1 MQRALA
7 ELAMAHRVNAEIAAK
22 RPIDRQI
29 LFILL
34 LSEYPR
40 LAEGRGLKAG
50 VPFLGIFQKMRK
62 ARRDC

>member
-7 ELAMAHRVNAEIAAK
+7 ELAMAHRVNAE
-22 RPIDRQI
+22 IDRQI